1 MASDRPPSAV
11 DPRATTPSADL
22 SSIWDAPVDSSAP
35 RPATTRSGTQYLT
48 PHGETPRSALGA
60 TPTPAPAEATSSGGV
75 AEALSHA
82 ARMHGVL
89 VRGSTFGVYV
99 VGQCIG
105 EGGMARV
112 YQAEHAGLRRQV
124 ALKVLSN
131 GFAQDPEGRERFVRE
146 ARMAAAIKHPNVVNI
161 FDVGVHEDIPFL
173 VMELLEGTD
182 LEALLQDNGG
192 PLNESLILDIMVP
205 VVAGL
210 IAVHDAGI
218 VHRDLKPGNI
228 FLAKGRYEELEPK
241 LLDFGVSR
249 VAEPDQLRLTTRGL
263 VGTPFYMSPEGLRGE
278 EMTPLS
284 DQYSLGVLMYECA
297 TARAPFSAST
307 LPELMRVIGSG
318 QYLPPQTHN
327 PNLSKRLVRIITR
340 AMSLDPA
347 QRFDD
352 LRELGRELLLLAG
365 QRTRITWGLSFG
377 EGSAPPPNPPGA
389 SIAPLGGTVPPP
401 QPAPRWRRVAP
412 WGLLAAALA
421 SLLVVTQ
428 FSGSPSSTANA
439 SPHLVT
445 TSAADLSVAHQV
457 PSVAPDDSAPTR
469 APSPSIAPE
478 VEGALRAS
486 PPTDKSDKGG
496 KLRWRRSGPVSVG
509 ARPRAT
515 DSVDT
520 PEWAIPSSDSNPGTQ
535 AKTGQTPGA
544 SLPNGTNG
552 APIFD

>member
-1 MASDRPPSAV
+1 
-11 DPRATTPSADL
+11 
-22 SSIWDAPVDSSAP
+22 
-35 RPATTRSGTQYLT
+35 
-48 PHGETPRSALGA
+48 
-60 TPTPAPAEATSSGGV
+60 
-75 AEALSHA
+75 
-82 ARMHGVL
+82 
-89 VRGSTFGVYV
+89 
-99 VGQCIG
+99 
-105 EGGMARV
+105 MARV

-161 FDVGVHEDIPFL
+161 FDVGVHQEIPFL

-182 LEALLQDNGG
+182 LEALLQDNRG

-228 FLAKGRYEELEPK
+228 FLAKGRYDELEPK

-249 VAEPDQLRLTTRGL
+249 VAGPEQLRLTTRGL

-307 LPELMRVIGSG
+307 LPDLMRAIGEG

-347 QRFDD
+347 QRFTD

-377 EGSAPPPNPPGA
+377 EGAAPPPHPSAG
-389 SIAPLGGTVPPP
+389 SIAPVGGTLPPSP
-401 QPAPRWRRVAP
+401 LTPRWRKAAP
-412 WGLLAAALA
+412 WVLGAAALA
-421 SLLVVTQ
+421 AVLLLFQ
-428 FSGSPSSTANA
+428 WSGSGRSTYSAAGLAPSSAETANGDTPA
-439 SPHLVT
+439 ARPLAIEPSLSPEEPAPPAPVT
-445 TSAADLSVAHQV
+445 PAPRTQV
-457 PSVAPDDSAPTR
+457 GRV
-469 APSPSIAPE
+469 
-478 VEGALRAS
+478 
-486 PPTDKSDKGG
+486 DKSDRGL
-496 KLRWRRSGPVSVG
+496 KLRGRHGLAAGAPVR
-509 ARPRAT
+509 ART
-515 DSVDT
+515 GDSDDT
-520 PEWAIPSSDSNPGTQ
+520 PEWALPSSDPGPAAQ
-535 AKTGQTPGA
+535 AKSGPA
-544 SLPNGTNG
+544 SSNTLPSGTNG

>member
-1 MASDRPPSAV
+1 
-11 DPRATTPSADL
+11 
-22 SSIWDAPVDSSAP
+22 
-35 RPATTRSGTQYLT
+35 
-48 PHGETPRSALGA
+48 
-60 TPTPAPAEATSSGGV
+60 
-75 AEALSHA
+75 
-82 ARMHGVL
+82 
-89 VRGSTFGVYV
+89 
-99 VGQCIG
+99 
-105 EGGMARV
+105 V

-161 FDVGVHEDIPFL
+161 FDVGVHQDIPFL

-182 LEALLQDNGG
+182 LEALLQDNHG
-192 PLNESLILDIMVP
+192 PLNENLILDIMVP

-249 VAEPDQLRLTTRGL
+249 VAGPEQLRLTTRGL

-297 TARAPFSAST
+297 TARAPFSASS
-307 LPELMRVIGSG
+307 LPELMRLIGAG
-318 QYLPPQTHN
+318 QYVPPQTYN

-347 QRFDD
+347 QRFADM
-352 LRELGRELLLLAG
+352 RELGRELLQLAG

-377 EGSAPPPNPPGA
+377 EAGAPPAHPNGN
-389 SIAPLGGTVPPP
+389 SVAPLGGTLPPEP
-401 QPAPRWRRVAP
+401 LTPRWRKVAP
-412 WGLLAAALA
+412 WALLAAALA
-421 SLLVVTQ
+421 SLLLVMQ
-428 FSGSPSSTANA
+428 FSGSQSSTY
-439 SPHLVT
+439 
-445 TSAADLSVAHQV
+445 SAAGLGAT
-457 PSVAPDDSAPTR
+457 SAPTLKNANELNV
-469 APSPSIAPE
+469 APLEPPIAQEEAAAPATPDSATRPRS
-478 VEGALRAS
+478 AL
-486 PPTDKSDKGG
+486 DKSDRLGKPRIRRPGPLGG
-496 KLRWRRSGPVSVG
+496 GVR
-509 ARPRAT
+509 ARP
-515 DSVDT
+515 
-520 PEWAIPSSDSNPGTQ
+520 SDSDDAPDWALPNSDPSPGVQ
-535 AKTGQTPGA
+535 AKSGQG
-544 SLPNGTNG
+544 SGNLLPSGTNG

>member
-1 MASDRPPSAV
+1 M
-11 DPRATTPSADL
+11 
-22 SSIWDAPVDSSAP
+22 
-35 RPATTRSGTQYLT
+35 
-48 PHGETPRSALGA
+48 
-60 TPTPAPAEATSSGGV
+60 GV
-75 AEALSHA
+75 AEALTHA
-82 ARMHGVL
+82 ARIHGVL

-161 FDVGVHEDIPFL
+161 FDVGVHQDIPFL

-182 LEALLQDNGG
+182 LETLIQDNGG
-192 PLNESLILDIMVP
+192 PLSESLILDIMVP

-249 VAEPDQLRLTTRGL
+249 VAGPEQLRLTTRGL

-307 LPELMRVIGSG
+307 LPDLMRAIGEG
-318 QYLPPQTHN
+318 RYLPPNTHN

-347 QRFDD
+347 QRFAD

-377 EGSAPPPNPPGA
+377 EGVSPPPHPANG
-389 SIAPLGGTVPPP
+389 SIAPLGGTLP
-401 QPAPRWRRVAP
+401 PAPLTPRWKKATP
-412 WGLLAAALA
+412 WVLLAAALLA
-421 SLLVVTQ
+421 VLLVMQ
-428 FSGSPSSTANA
+428 FSGSPSPTFSVAR
-439 SPHLVT
+439 
-445 TSAADLSVAHQV
+445 SAA
-457 PSVAPDDSAPTR
+457 
-469 APSPSIAPE
+469 
-478 VEGALRAS
+478 AS
-486 PPTDKSDKGG
+486 PPPLDAANGPSSVTTTPVPVVTRDDSTPTPVDPGPDSAKRSHFPADKAEKSG
-496 KLRWRRSGPVSVG
+496 KLRSRRPAPVGVG
-509 ARPRAT
+509 HVRNNS
-515 DSVDT
+515 DDT
-520 PEWAIPSSDSNPGTQ
+520 PDWAMPSSEPSPAAQ
-535 AKTGQTPGA
+535 AKSSQAPGA
-544 SLPNGTNG
+544 ALLSGTNG